1 MTLRSLYHFTVSL
14 LLGSFTLALPAQADV
29 IQLKIIDQHQQPVSN
44 AVVEILNSAEIADQ
58 PSNIAVIDQIN
69 KAFVPEQIIIQ
80 QGQAVDFP
88 NSDNIRHHVYSF
100 SEAKTFELKLYA
112 DKPEKPIVFNTP
124 GVVVVGCNI
133 HDSMIG
139 YIYVAQHQQYTSSEF
154 GIAHIETTLASPQ
167 ISIWHAYAVKGPESR
182 ETYEIDQLKQNDLG
196 EFIVE
201 MKIMPPPSRES
212 FEDTFGATAH
222 H

>member
-1 MTLRSLYHFTVSL
+1 MRSYLKIAKNTLLCPLILASPVQA
-14 LLGSFTLALPAQADV
+14 GAVTLN
-29 IQLKIIDQHQQPVSN
+29 IIDQYRQPVSN
-44 AVVEILNSAEIADQ
+44 AVIEILNSAEIKGS

-100 SEAKTFELKLYA
+100 SAAKTFELKLYA
-112 DKPEKPIVFNTP
+112 DKPEKEIVFEKP

-139 YIYVAQHQQYTSSEF
+139 YIYVAQSQSFISSDL
-154 GIAHIETTLASPQ
+154 GIAHIAAASPSSQ
-167 ISIWHAYAVKGPESR
+167 ISIWHPYAANGAESR
-182 ETYEIDQLKQNDLG
+182 QTFEVNQLEQNANG
-196 EFIVE
+196 EYIVE
-201 MKIMPPPSRES
+201 IELAPPPPRDS
-212 FEDTFGATAH
+212 FEDTFGAIGH

>member
-1 MTLRSLYHFTVSL
+1 MSI
-14 LLGSFTLALPAQADV
+14 LLGSFTLALPAQAKV

-44 AVVEILNSAEIADQ
+44 AVVEIMNAAEIAGQ
-58 PSNIAVIDQIN
+58 PSDVAIIDQIN
-69 KAFVPEQIIIQ
+69 KNFVPEQIIIQ
-80 QGQAVDFP
+80 YGQAVDFP

-112 DKPEKPIVFNTP
+112 NKPEKPIIFETP

-139 YIYVAQHQQYTSSEF
+139 YIYVAQHQPFTSSEL
-154 GIAHIETTLASPQ
+154 GVAHIETNLASPQ
-167 ISIWHAYAVKGPESR
+167 ISIWHAYAVKGAESR
-182 ETYEIDQLKQNDLG
+182 ETYEIGQLKQNDLG

-201 MKIMPPPSRES
+201 MEVMPPPPRES